1 MAAKK
6 VLGSLRMYIPAG
18 KASPSPPLGPALG
31 QRGVNIG
38 GFCKEFN
45 EKTKDIREGI
55 PIPVRITIHSDRSFA
70 FTMTAPPVSYYL
82 LAAAGVE
89 KGASKPGHDMA
100 GQVSLKHVFEIAK
113 AKSADPA
120 FAGVPLESVC
130 KTVVGAARSMGI
142 RVVRT

>member
-1 MAAKK
+1 
-6 VLGSLRMYIPAG
+6 
-18 KASPSPPLGPALG
+18 
-31 QRGVNIG
+31 
-38 GFCKEFN
+38 
-45 EKTKDIREGI
+45 
-55 PIPVRITIHSDRSFA
+55 
-70 FTMTAPPVSYYL
+70 MTAPPVSYYL

-89 KGASKPGHDMA
+89 KGASKPGWCAVLSAAACLASPPPSGHDMA